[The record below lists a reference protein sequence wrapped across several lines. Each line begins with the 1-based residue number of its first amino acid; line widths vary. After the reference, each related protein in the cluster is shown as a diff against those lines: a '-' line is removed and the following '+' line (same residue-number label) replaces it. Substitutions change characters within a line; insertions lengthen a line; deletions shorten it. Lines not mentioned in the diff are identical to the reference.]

1 MIGFLALG
9 LFVLFILLNVPISI
23 SLGIAS
29 VVPLLIMDIPGQ
41 VVPQMMVKGVQSWAL
56 LAIPFYILAAQ
67 IMNYGGVAERLFN
80 FANDLVGWIK
90 GGLAHANVVA
100 SMIFA
105 GISGAAV
112 ADASGLGLVE
122 IEAMTRA
129 GYDKKFAVG
138 VTAASCMLGP
148 IIPPSIMLIIYG
160 HIAELS
166 IAALWFGGILPGI
179 VTGIILMAYIYWAV
193 SRGKVQ
199 GPPTHKFSIL
209 GIWRS
214 FLRNIF
220 VILLPIILLGSI
232 LLGWATPTETG
243 IIACLYTF
251 VLSLANRGRAFLR
264 ELPEVVINTAKSSGI
279 IMFIIATATIFVWIL
294 TAERTAIV
302 LSEKLLSISGN
313 KYLALLV
320 INVFLLIIGSLLEQI
335 PAMLIVV
342 PLLAPMAEQLAV
354 NPIQFGI
361 MVVFNLMIGMITPP
375 MGMALYIMAAI
386 APDVAM
392 RDIISSSMRFFV
404 ALVLALMLITFTP
417 FLSTLIPEM
426 IGMSTQ

>member
-9 LFVLFILLNVPISI
+9 LFVLLMLLNVPVSA
-23 SLGIAS
+23 SLGISSAVS
-29 VVPLLIMDIPGQ
+29 LLVMGVPGEAL
-41 VVPQMMVKGVQSWAL
+41 PQMMVKGVQSWVL

-67 IMNYGGVAERLFN
+67 IMNYGGVAARLFN
-80 FANDLVGWIK
+80 FADDLVGWIK
-90 GGLAHANVVA
+90 GGLAHANVMA

-122 IEAMTRA
+122 IEAMKKA
-129 GYDKKFAVG
+129 GYDKDFAVG

-166 IAALWFGGILPGI
+166 IAALWFGGILPGL
-179 VTGIILMAYIYWAV
+179 VTGVILMGYIYFAV
-193 SRGKVQ
+193 SRGKVS
-199 GPPTHKFSIL
+199 GPATHRFSIRNV
-209 GIWRS
+209 GRS
-214 FLRNIF
+214 FLRNFF
-220 VILLPIILLGSI
+220 VILLPVILLVSI
-232 LLGWATPTETG
+232 LYGWATPTETG

-251 VLSLANRGRAFLR
+251 ILSIVNRGRAFLR
-264 ELPEVVINTAKSSGI
+264 DLPEVMVNTAKASGI

-302 LSEKLLSISGN
+302 LSENLLSLTSN
-313 KYLALLV
+313 KYLALLI
-320 INVFLLIIGSLLEQI
+320 INVLLLVIGSLLEQI

-386 APDVAM
+386 APDVPM
-392 RDIISSSMRFFV
+392 RNIISASMRFFI
-404 ALVLALMLITFTP
+404 ALVFALLLITFIP
-417 FLSTLIPEM
+417 FLSTFIPGVL
-426 IGMSTQ
+426 GMSMY

>member
-1 MIGFLALG
+1 
-9 LFVLFILLNVPISI
+9 
-23 SLGIAS
+23 
-29 VVPLLIMDIPGQ
+29 
-41 VVPQMMVKGVQSWAL
+41 
-56 LAIPFYILAAQ
+56 
-67 IMNYGGVAERLFN
+67 
-80 FANDLVGWIK
+80 
-90 GGLAHANVVA
+90 
-100 SMIFA
+100 
-105 GISGAAV
+105 
-112 ADASGLGLVE
+112 
-122 IEAMTRA
+122 
-129 GYDKKFAVG
+129 
-138 VTAASCMLGP
+138 
-148 IIPPSIMLIIYG
+148 MLIIYG

-199 GPPTHKFSIL
+199 GPATHKFSIL

-251 VLSLANRGRAFLR
+251 VLSLANRGRAFVKD
-264 ELPEVVINTAKSSGI
+264 LPEVVVNTAKSSGI

-392 RDIISSSMRFFV
+392 RDIIYSSMRFFV
-404 ALVLALMLITFTP
+404 ALVVALMLITFVP

>member
-1 MIGFLALG
+1 MIGLLALG
-9 LFVLFILLNVPISI
+9 LFIVLIFFNVPISI

-29 VVPLLIMDIPGQ
+29 VVPLLIMGIPGEIL
-41 VVPQMMVKGVQSWAL
+41 PQMMVKGVQSWAL

-67 IMNYGGVAERLFN
+67 IMNYGGVAERLFR
-80 FANDLVGWIK
+80 FADDLVGWIE
-90 GGLAHANVVA
+90 GGLAHANVMA

-122 IEAMTRA
+122 IEAMRKA
-129 GYDKKFAVG
+129 GYDKRFAVG

-179 VTGIILMAYIYWAV
+179 VTGIILMGYIYYAV
-193 SRGKVQ
+193 ARGKVK
-199 GPPTHKFSIL
+199 GPPTHKFSL
-209 GIWRS
+209 RMVGRS
-214 FLRNIF
+214 FVKNFF
-220 VILLPIILLGSI
+220 VILLPVVLLGSI

-243 IIACLYTF
+243 IIACLYAF
-251 VLSLANRGRAFLR
+251 VMSVVSRGRAFLKA
-264 ELPEVVINTAKSSGI
+264 LPEVIMNTVKSSAI

-302 LSEKLLSISGN
+302 LSENFLSLTTN
-313 KYLALLV
+313 KYLALLA

-342 PLLAPMAEQLAV
+342 PLLAPMAETLAV

-386 APDVAM
+386 APDVKM
-392 RDIISSSMRFFV
+392 RDIISSSLRFFF
-404 ALVLALMLITFTP
+404 ALVFALMLITFIP
-417 FLSTLIPEM
+417 FLSTIIPEM
-426 IGMSTQ
+426 LGMNIH